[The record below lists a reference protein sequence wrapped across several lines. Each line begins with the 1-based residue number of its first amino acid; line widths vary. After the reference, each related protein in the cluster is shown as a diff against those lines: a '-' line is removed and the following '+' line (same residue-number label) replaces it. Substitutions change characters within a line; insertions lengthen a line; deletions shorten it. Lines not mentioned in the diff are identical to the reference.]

1 MDFNYVSYT
10 EAFEQHAFPLNRLML
25 SLGIFDVAPTSEF
38 KVNFDYLVS
47 GDQDLAEREF
57 R

>member
-25 SLGIFDVAPTSEF
+25 SLGCTD
-38 KVNFDYLVS
+38 LVIT
-47 GDQDLAEREF
+47 
-57 R
+57 